1 MLCYFLL
8 AFMISDEKPAVM
20 LKFLNLQIYAFCQ
33 NLEISAITSLSTF
46 SAMYSFS
53 SFCYSF
59 TGASQHFFFF
69 YYFLSVV
76 HTGKFSLSCFHFT
89 DSFQSLHSTTEP
101 IN

>member
-33 NLEISAITSLSTF
+33 NLEISAITSLSTV

-69 YYFLSVV
+69 FTTFFL
-76 HTGKFSLSCFHFT
+76 
-89 DSFQSLHSTTEP
+89 
-101 IN
+101 

>member
-59 TGASQHFFFF
+59 TVASQHFFFF
-69 YYFLSVV
+69 LLLSFCSSHWEIFTFL
-76 HTGKFSLSCFHFT
+76 LSFH
-89 DSFQSLHSTTEP
+89 
-101 IN
+101 